1 MKSKEIF
8 IIRHGESTFNK
19 HYNEFEDPYLF
30 DARLTEFG
38 EKQANQLSSDNVRE
52 FLKDIELVVTSP
64 LTRALDTTKIGLLP
78 LIKDKS
84 IKCLVSSIH
93 RELLTTSDDNGRIKS
108 VIEKEYPEFDFSLV
122 NDERWWIP
130 DMEELIELK
139 TNFSIDTNQYF
150 KKIPFR
156 ESESQLLK
164 RVEQF
169 KQFLLNRPES
179 SIAVVGHADFFYYF
193 TQPHDLPLNNCQIIK
208 LNLSLFDSKILNP
221 IYLTNN

>member
-1 MKSKEIF
+1 MKEVKEIY

-19 HYNEFEDPYLF
+19 NYNEFEDPYLF
-30 DARLTEFG
+30 DARLTELG
-38 EKQANQLSSDNVRE
+38 KEQANQLSGNVNS
-52 FLKDIELVVTSP
+52 LLNNIELVITSP
-64 LTRALDTTKIGLLP
+64 LTRALDTTKIALLQ

-108 VIEKEYPEFDFSLV
+108 IIENEYPEFDFSLI
-122 NDERWWIP
+122 NDQRWWIP
-130 DMEELIELK
+130 EMDELIELK
-139 TNFSIDTNQYF
+139 TNFSIDTDQYF

-156 ESESQLLK
+156 ESESSLLK

-169 KQFLLNRPES
+169 KQFLLSRPES
-179 SIAVVGHADFFYYF
+179 SIAIVGHADFFYYF

-208 LNLSLFDSKILNP
+208 LNLSLSDSKILNP
-221 IYLTNN
+221 IYLTN